1 MNYRHVVLLLFLVT
15 GIAVSV
21 YAEGLTVDEAISIA
35 LQKSTTIITSQK
47 SLDSALLEYKNR
59 GNLLYPSIQAGST
72 VNRSNTAPTV
82 GMEELSPY
90 SLSMSVQGSLRLSPA
105 TFDGIRVLE
114 QDYEGAAI
122 DREKAEKA
130 LRRDVKKSF
139 YNLIYLEESISLL
152 QESIETMEAQYKQ
165 ALTDYQNGR
174 VSELHML
181 NTKVAYKNMEPQ
193 LSSLHSNYRNALSRF
208 CLLIGVDPNTEL
220 SLEGDI
226 ELPYSAAALQ
236 SAMDVDS
243 KELSSGFNL
252 SSRFDIRSTEVAIR
266 QMETNRTGQVHS
278 GFYPSMTISAG
289 WNPVVREPFSD
300 STWSDSFS
308 DQWTDQGSVSIGFSL
323 PLDGLLPKSGVR
335 TSIARLEN
343 SIESARAHYQQ
354 QLRSASSEV
363 QTLYRDMNDSL
374 SNIESLELNNEVAAR
389 NYELSEEA
397 YRSGTQDFIALQQ
410 AEDELNT
417 AKKNL
422 LEEKLSFL
430 EALFDLEYALN
441 SSAEQIL
448 KGVIE

>member
-47 SLDSALLEYKNR
+47 KLDSALLEYKNR

-72 VNRSNTAPTV
+72 VSRSNTAPTV

-105 TFDGIRVLE
+105 TFDGIRALE
-114 QDYEGAAI
+114 QNY
-122 DREKAEKA
+122 
-130 LRRDVKKSF
+130 
-139 YNLIYLEESISLL
+139 YNLIYLQESISLL
-152 QESIETMEAQYKQ
+152 EESIETMEAQYEQ

-397 YRSGTQDFIALQQ
+397 YRWERRI
-410 AEDELNT
+410 
-417 AKKNL
+417 
-422 LEEKLSFL
+422 
-430 EALFDLEYALN
+430 
-441 SSAEQIL
+441 
-448 KGVIE
+448 

>member
-47 SLDSALLEYKNR
+47 SLDSALVEYKNR

-105 TFDGIRVLE
+105 TFDGIRALE

-308 DQWTDQGSVSIGFSL
+308 DPWTDQGSVSIGFSL